1 MGGVPPRLTFF
12 GDRDRRGADNWLRC
26 GYAIGVSQFGR
37 FLKSELGPEVQRGFR
52 EDFVSLIVDH
62 IAVPVDKSSIGF
74 ACIAATNLR
83 SLANFPCSPCCG
95 GAMTEHDPNQ
105 AADAAFDEG
114 FVGVSPSELAR
125 MSDAELATLQSGWKP
140 GTDKHILA
148 EKEWQRRT
156 ALRQMREQF
165 KLDERIA
172 NGNRWWSIAAA
183 AIGIIGTLVG
193 VVLGK
198 WLDSPGQEAKLTL
211 QTELS
216 VPQQQQPSGNSAAS
230 TASSSTSKPE
240 KKTR

>member
-1 MGGVPPRLTFF
+1 
-12 GDRDRRGADNWLRC
+12 
-26 GYAIGVSQFGR
+26 
-37 FLKSELGPEVQRGFR
+37 
-52 EDFVSLIVDH
+52 
-62 IAVPVDKSSIGF
+62 
-74 ACIAATNLR
+74 
-83 SLANFPCSPCCG
+83 
-95 GAMTEHDPNQ
+95 MTGQDSDE
-105 AADAAFDEG
+105 AADAAFADG
-114 FVGVSPSELAR
+114 FVGISLSELAR
-125 MSDAELATLQSGWKP
+125 MSDAELAIWQSGLKP

-198 WLDSPGQEAKLTL
+198 WLDLPGQEAKLTS

-216 VPQQQQPSGNSAAS
+216 VPKQQQPSGNSATSA
-230 TASSSTSKPE
+230 ASSSTSKPE